1 MGGALVLSE
10 ALSLRVI
17 SASIIIII
25 IIGAVL
31 VFVLTKNT
39 KVELRS
45 N

>member
-10 ALSLRVI
+10 ALSLRFI
-17 SASIIIII
+17 SASII

-39 KVELRS
+39 KVELGS